1 MSSYCYHIFQKF
13 IKFILVYCL
22 LSIGLTQV
30 RIPIHNISN
39 IDYISVNEYINF
51 TQSTSKLYSQKKK
64 IEFIFNHS
72 HNIILS
78 QHSSFIVI
86 DEKIYHLY
94 LPVEYQNNDFLI
106 PINPFLQ
113 IINGLDK
120 PLGFIDTAGEY
131 LMFYVKEFNINDIQI
146 VNKSNGTVIQINT
159 NNKFNSDIISGAITK
174 GGWLNLTIPGGIV
187 DSMKVVNANKI
198 LPVQRIRCLQYEES
212 CQISF
217 LMKNKIDEFEIS
229 STTNYINI
237 NLRVDTQKNSEKI
250 KKMREKWLLDTI
262 IIDAG
267 HGGKDPG
274 AIGIGGL
281 QEKTVTLDVAKRLGK
296 LLEQNLG
303 VNVVYTREDDHFVE
317 LWKRTKIAND
327 SSGDLFISIHANAN
341 HGHKVSG
348 FETYLLRPGKFDDAV
363 EVVQREND
371 VIKLEEDKNKYADLS
386 DENFILAS
394 MAQNEYIKESEFL
407 ASEIQNQLDYVLNIK
422 NRGVKQ
428 AGFWVLHKV
437 DMPNV
442 LIELGFLT
450 NKKDVRLLNKA
461 RYRQK
466 MAEAIFRSIVKFKE
480 KYEKP
485 IINE

>member
-1 MSSYCYHIFQKF
+1 MKI
-13 IKFILVYCL
+13 ILFLFLVSFL
-22 LSIGLTQV
+22 ISDV
-30 RIPIHNISN
+30 KIPIYQLE
-39 IDYISVNEYINF
+39 DVKYISTNEYLRITNSNSNF
-51 TQSTSKLYSQKKK
+51 DITKKK
-64 IEFIFNHS
+64 IELRFNQMHDL
-72 HNIILS
+72 ILS
-78 QHSSFIVI
+78 QNSSFIII
-86 DEKIYHLY
+86 DSKIYHSY
-94 LPVEYQNNDFLI
+94 LPIIYKDQDFLI
-106 PINPFLQ
+106 PVFPFLN
-113 IINGLDK
+113 IINNIDK
-120 PLGFIDTAGEY
+120 PLGFVDTASEY
-131 LMFYVKEFNINDIQI
+131 LMLYGANFNIENIDII
-146 VNKSNGTVIQINT
+146 SKSNGTIIKIKT
-159 NNKFNSDIISGAITK
+159 ENKFNSKIISGAITQ

-187 DSMKVVNANKI
+187 DSTAIVNSNTANPI
-198 LPVQRIRCLQYEES
+198 QRIRCLQYNEA

-217 LMKNKIDEFEIS
+217 LIDKDIDEFEIS
-229 STTNYINI
+229 STEDYINI
-237 NLRVDTQKNSEKI
+237 NLRIDTKENVQKI
-250 KKMREKWLLDTI
+250 KQSREKWLLDTI

-303 VNVVYTREDDHFVE
+303 VNVIYTREDDNFVE
-317 LWKRTKIAND
+317 LWKRTQIAND
-327 SSGDLFISIHANAN
+327 SNGDLFISIHANAN
-341 HGHKVSG
+341 NHHKVSG

-363 EVVQREND
+363 EIVQREND

-407 ASEIQNQLDYVLNIK
+407 ASEIQTQLDYVLNIK

-450 NKKDVRLLNKA
+450 NKKDIQLLRKA

-466 MAEAIFRSIVKFKE
+466 MAEAIFRSIVTFKE
-480 KYEKP
+480 KYEAP
-485 IINE
+485 LINE

>member
-1 MSSYCYHIFQKF
+1 MIYKI
-13 IKFILVYCL
+13 INIL
-22 LSIGLTQV
+22 LSCLFLSLLLSDV
-30 RIPIHNISN
+30 KIPIYNVEGN
-39 IDYISVNEYINF
+39 QYISVNEYVRITN
-51 TQSTSKLYSQKKK
+51 SDSKFYAKKK
-64 IEFIFNHS
+64 KLDLKFHQQY
-72 HNIILS
+72 NIKLS
-78 QHSSFIVI
+78 QNSSFIMI
-86 DEKIYHLY
+86 DSQIYHSYLQVLY
-94 LPVEYQNNDFLI
+94 QDNDFLI
-106 PINPFLQ
+106 PIIPFLN
-113 IINGLDK
+113 IINDLNQE
-120 PLGFIDTAGEY
+120 PIGFIDTLGEHVI
-131 LMFYVKEFNINDIQI
+131 LHGENFNINNVDVIS
-146 VNKSNGTVIQINT
+146 KSNGAIIKINT
-159 NNKFNSDIISGAITK
+159 VNEFNSNLISGAITK

-187 DSMKVVNANKI
+187 DSLNIVNVKNI
-198 LPVQRIRCLQYEES
+198 DPVQRVRCMQYNES

-217 LMKNKIDEFEIS
+217 LIRDSIDEFDIS
-229 STTNYINI
+229 STQEYINI
-237 NLRVDTQKNSEKI
+237 NLRMNTKENAQKI

-262 IIDAG
+262 VIDAG
-267 HGGKDPG
+267 HGGRDPG

-303 VNVVYTREDDHFVE
+303 VNVIYTREDDNFIE
-317 LWKRTKIAND
+317 LWKRTQIANE
-327 SSGDLFISIHANAN
+327 SNGDLFISIHANAN
-341 HGHKVSG
+341 ERHHASG

-363 EVVQREND
+363 EIVQREND
-371 VIKLEEDKNKYADLS
+371 VIKFEEDKSKYEDLS
-386 DENFILAS
+386 DVNTILAS

-407 ASEIQNQLDYVLNIK
+407 ASEIQNQLSYVLNIK

-450 NKKDVRLLNKA
+450 SKKDIQLLRKA

-466 MAEAIFRSIVKFKE
+466 MAEAIFRSIVTFKD